1 MSVPY
6 QACCKCD
13 TVRHY
18 SGDVQSRS
26 LYLATC
32 PLLSLVWC
40 IKIVNRIYH
49 NPLLGAYEWLGI
61 CRLATLNKVA
71 SLAITF
77 EKTSAA
83 ATDNVITSHHPFQVS
98 NSHSHVSCS
107 SIDISQQFSYKVLR
121 MKILW
126 MASWPQKPQ
135 NYFTQKFV
143 HIWYLSVHCIVHV
156 MTVCCVLL

>member
-18 SGDVQSRS
+18 FWWRSIKKSTFGNMSSIISGLMYYNCPQDISQS
-26 LYLATC
+26 T
-32 PLLSLVWC
+32 
-40 IKIVNRIYH
+40 
-49 NPLLGAYEWLGI
+49 LGPYEWLGI

-71 SLAITF
+71 SLATIF
-77 EKTSAA
+77 ETTSAA
-83 ATDNVITSHHPFQVS
+83 ATDNVKTCHHPFQVS
-98 NSHSHVSCS
+98 NSHLHVSCS
-107 SIDISQQFSYKVLR
+107 TIDISQQFSNKVLR

-126 MASWPQKPQ
+126 MASWPRKPQ

-143 HIWYLSVHCIVHV
+143 HIWYLSIQCIVHV